1 MRLATNTVARR
12 LLGNSDM
19 QSSTR
24 GPDCRRAPRSAGAL
38 MAALAAFGTAA
49 CAPSPQVHPA
59 SPPSS
64 VATRGAVPS
73 ATPSDGERA
82 NAPRCEV
89 VCENATVVRH
99 EITPDESADYYTTQA
114 VDRANATLNA
124 MNGDL
129 LACYEAR
136 VKLNPKAHAF
146 LTVDIVVGADG
157 HVQNVETQG
166 GALLGPVTMR
176 CIVDR
181 IKRGEFAA
189 PPRGGTMRFEVP
201 VTLRRLGPDQ
211 TI

>member
-1 MRLATNTVARR
+1 MHLATN
-12 LLGNSDM
+12 M
-19 QSSTR
+19 
-24 GPDCRRAPRSAGAL
+24 
-38 MAALAAFGTAA
+38 MAALAVCGAAA
-49 CAPSPQVHPA
+49 CAPAPQAHPA

-64 VATRGAVPS
+64 VATSRAVSP
-73 ATPSDGERA
+73 ATPSDGERTT
-82 NAPRCEV
+82 APRCEV
-89 VCENATVVRH
+89 VCQSATVVRH

-124 MNGDL
+124 MNDDL

-136 VKLNPKAHAF
+136 VKVNPKAHAF

-166 GALLGPVTMR
+166 GALLGEVTMR

-181 IKRGEFAA
+181 IKRGEFAP

-201 VTLRRLGPDQ
+201 VTLRRLGPEQ